1 MKNAFRALR
10 TRNYRLFFG
19 GQLISLFGTWMQII
33 GQSWLVL
40 KLSNSG
46 VAVGLATALQFGPTL
61 LFGVWGGLLADR
73 LNKRRILMLTQSLF
87 LIEALALATLTASG
101 HIELW
106 MVYGFA
112 LIYGLIQ
119 VIDVPAR
126 QAFVSE
132 MVPEDDVMNA
142 VSLNSAVFNLARTI
156 GSAAAGVVIATVS
169 IAACFFV
176 NSISFVG
183 VLIALW
189 LMRES
194 ELRRTKPVGKEKGQ
208 IRAGFSYVR
217 SEPDVLLPIVLMG
230 VVSTLGLNF
239 QIVLPLLARFTFNG
253 DATTFGNLTAV
264 MAIGSLIGAMYAA
277 TRKKPTRRMLVGSAI
292 AFGALELLASF
303 APSLT
308 SAYFGL
314 FLVGTAGFL
323 FIVVANS
330 TVQLSAAPEMRGRA
344 MALFFLVLLGSTP
357 FGGPL
362 LGWVSETWSP
372 RVALGIGG
380 AASLVAAL
388 VVGVFLVAR
397 QRRERVPIIAPF
409 VTDEVLAAEVS

>member
-10 TRNYRLFFG
+10 TRNYRLFFT

-40 KLSNSG
+40 KLSGSG
-46 VAVGLATALQFGPTL
+46 VAVGVATALQFGPTL
-61 LFGVWGGLLADR
+61 VLGVWGGLIADR
-73 LNKRRILMLTQSLF
+73 LNKRRILLLTQTLF
-87 LIEALALATLTASG
+87 LFEALALATLTASG
-101 HIELW
+101 LIELW

-112 LIYGLIQ
+112 LLYGLIQ

-142 VSLNSAVFNLARTI
+142 VSLNSAVFNVARTV
-156 GSAAAGVVIATVS
+156 GSAAAGIVIATVS

-176 NSISFVG
+176 NGISFIG

-189 LMRES
+189 LMKEN
-194 ELRRTKPVGKEKGQ
+194 ELRRTVPVGKEKGQ
-208 IRAGFSYVR
+208 IRAGFTYVR
-217 SEPDVLLPIVLMG
+217 SEPDVLLPIILVG
-230 VVSTLGLNF
+230 IVSTLGLNF
-239 QIVLPLLARFTFNG
+239 QIVLPLLARFTFHG

-277 TRKKPTRRMLVGSAI
+277 TRKKPTRRLLVGSAI
-292 AFGALELLASF
+292 AFGALELAASF
-303 APSLT
+303 APSLM

-330 TVQLSAAPEMRGRA
+330 TVQLSSAPEMRGRA

-362 LGWVSETWSP
+362 LGWISETWSP

-380 AASLVAAL
+380 AASLGAAL
-388 VVGVFLVAR
+388 IMGAVLARRRRIERSRIVEPLVT
-397 QRRERVPIIAPF
+397 E
-409 VTDEVLAAEVS
+409 EVLAAEAS

>member
-46 VAVGLATALQFGPTL
+46 VAVGFATALQFGPTL
-61 LFGVWGGLLADR
+61 FLGVWGGLIADR
-73 LNKRRILMLTQSLF
+73 LNKRRILLVTQSLF

-112 LIYGLIQ
+112 LLYGLIQ

-142 VSLNSAVFNLARTI
+142 VSLNSAVFNVARTV
-156 GSAAAGVVIATVS
+156 GSAAAGLVIATVS

-176 NSISFVG
+176 NAFSFLG
-183 VLIALW
+183 VLVALW
-189 LMRES
+189 LMREA

-208 IRAGFSYVR
+208 IRAGLRYVR
-217 SEPDVLLPIVLMG
+217 SEPDVLLPIVLVG
-230 VVSTLGLNF
+230 IVSSLGLNF
-239 QIVLPLLARFTFNG
+239 QIVLPLLAKFTYHG

-264 MAIGSLIGAMYAA
+264 MAIGSLVGAMYAA
-277 TRKKPTRRMLVGSAI
+277 TLKKPTRKLLVGAAG
-292 AFGALELLASF
+292 AFGALEIVAAF
-303 APSLT
+303 APGLQT
-308 SAYFGL
+308 AYFALLVVGL
-314 FLVGTAGFL
+314 AGFL

-330 TVQLSAAPEMRGRA
+330 TVQLSSAPEMRGRS

-357 FGGPL
+357 IGGPF

-372 RVALGIGG
+372 RVGLGLGG
-380 AASLVAAL
+380 VTSLIAAL
-388 VVGVFLVAR
+388 IVGAVLMSRRRRDRGAVTEPVVP
-397 QRRERVPIIAPF
+397 E
-409 VTDEVLAAEVS
+409 EVLAAEAS

>member
-10 TRNYRLFFG
+10 TRNYRLFFS

-40 KLSNSG
+40 ELSNSG
-46 VAVGLATALQFGPTL
+46 VAVGFATALQFGPTL
-61 LFGVWGGLLADR
+61 LFGVWGGLIADR
-73 LNKRRILMLTQSLF
+73 LNKRRILLLTQTLF
-87 LIEALALATLTASG
+87 LIEALALGALTASG

-112 LIYGLIQ
+112 LLYGLIQ
-119 VIDVPAR
+119 VFDVPAR

-132 MVPEDDVMNA
+132 MVPDDDVMNA
-142 VSLNSAVFNLARTI
+142 VSLNSAVFNIARTV
-156 GSAAAGVVIATVS
+156 GSAAAGLVIATVS

-183 VLIALW
+183 VLVALG

-208 IRAGFSYVR
+208 IRDGLRYVR

-239 QIVLPLLARFTFNG
+239 QIVLPLLARFTYNG
-253 DATTFGNLTAV
+253 DSTTFGNLTAL
-264 MAIGSLIGAMYAA
+264 MAIGSLVGAMYAA
-277 TRKKPTRRMLVGSAI
+277 TRKKPTKKMLVGSAA
-292 AFGALELLASF
+292 AFGALEFAAAF
-303 APSLT
+303 APSLM
-308 SAYFGL
+308 SAYGAL
-314 FLVGTAGFL
+314 FLVGLAGFL

-330 TVQLSAAPEMRGRA
+330 TVQLSSAPEMRGRA

-372 RVALGIGG
+372 RVALAIGG
-380 AASLVAAL
+380 ISSLGAAA
-388 VVGVFLVAR
+388 VVGAFLAT
-397 QRRERVPIIAPF
+397 RRRRDRGAITEPVVPE
-409 VTDEVLAAEVS
+409 EVLAAEAS

>member
-10 TRNYRLFFG
+10 TRNYRLFFS

-46 VAVGLATALQFGPTL
+46 VAVGFATALQFGPTL
-61 LFGVWGGLLADR
+61 LFGVWGGLIADR
-73 LNKRRILMLTQSLF
+73 LNKRRILMFTQSLF
-87 LIEALALATLTASG
+87 LVEALALGALTASG

-112 LIYGLIQ
+112 LLYGLIQ
-119 VIDVPAR
+119 VVDVPAR

-132 MVPEDDVMNA
+132 MVPDEDVMNA
-142 VSLNSAVFNLARTI
+142 VSLNSAVFNVARTV
-156 GSAAAGVVIATVS
+156 GSAAAGLVIATVS

-176 NSISFVG
+176 NSISFIG
-183 VLIALW
+183 VLVALW

-194 ELRRTKPVGKEKGQ
+194 ELRRTKPVGREKGQ
-208 IRAGFSYVR
+208 IRDGLRYVR

-239 QIVLPLLARFTFNG
+239 QIVLPLLARFTYHG
-253 DATTFGNLTAV
+253 DSTTFGNLTAM

-277 TRKKPTRRMLVGSAI
+277 TRAKPTRKLLVGSAA
-292 AFGALELLASF
+292 AFGALEFVAAF

-308 SAYFGL
+308 SAYGALFFVGL
-314 FLVGTAGFL
+314 AGFL

-330 TVQLSAAPEMRGRA
+330 TVQLSSAPEMRGRA

-362 LGWVSETWSP
+362 LGWISETWSP
-372 RVALGIGG
+372 RVALAIGG
-380 AASLVAAL
+380 AASLGAAL
-388 VVGVFLVAR
+388 VVGAFLASR
-397 QRRERVPIIAPF
+397 RRRERGA
-409 VTDEVLAAEVS
+409 VTEPVVTEEVLAVEAS